1 VSNVIAGLLH
11 CIVVRGSFSIF
22 FVRTM
27 SQQHPKT
34 DLSRFNNA
42 WYQPGGKLKRA
53 MWYVIHELFIASGHP
68 FGFLRKMFLRMF
80 GAEIA
85 DGVVIKPH
93 VRIKYPW
100 KLKVGSHAWIGE
112 DVWID
117 NLGEV
122 IIGSNCC
129 LSQGAMLL
137 CGNHDYTLSTFDL
150 KVGDIVLEEGAWIGA
165 KAVVCP
171 GVVCGSHSVLSVGS
185 IASHNLDSYSI
196 YRGNPAVKVKERII
210 RS

>member
-1 VSNVIAGLLH
+1 LH

-27 SQQHPKT
+27 SKQHPKT
-34 DLSRFNNA
+34 DLNRFNNA
-42 WYQPGGKLKRA
+42 WYQPGGRLKRA

-80 GAEIA
+80 GAEIG

-100 KLKVGSHAWIGE
+100 KLKVGSHTWIGE

-122 IIGSNCC
+122 IIGANCC

-150 KVGDIVLEEGAWIGA
+150 KVGDIVLEEGTWIGA

-185 IASHNLDSYSI
+185 IASHNLDSYSV